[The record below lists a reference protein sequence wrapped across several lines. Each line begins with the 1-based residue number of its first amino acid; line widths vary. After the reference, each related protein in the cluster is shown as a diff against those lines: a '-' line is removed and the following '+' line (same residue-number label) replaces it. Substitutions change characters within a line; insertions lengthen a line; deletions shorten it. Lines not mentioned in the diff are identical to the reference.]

1 MNAYQIFLSA
11 TRSLNKHKMRS
22 LLTTLGIIVGV
33 VSIIAVMSIGEGA
46 KDKVKKEIEKLGTNF
61 IIVIGG
67 SPKGVMATKGGGGTH
82 LTLKESDYKA
92 IIRECGD
99 IDKASP
105 GLMRM
110 FKVVHEGKNWQ
121 TMIGGINEQYLD
133 IRNWKVEQGEYLT
146 EQDVKSAKK
155 VALLGKTI
163 QKELFG
169 TKDAVG
175 KTIRIKNIPF
185 KVIGILEERGKSPD
199 GRDEDE
205 VIFMPITTLQRK
217 LAGVQSDRF
226 MALLLSAK
234 NKDRMN
240 FAANEIKAI
249 LRQQH
254 KLSQKDEDDFTLFT
268 QDDISKASDSASAV
282 LNILLLVIASISL
295 IVGGIGIMNIM
306 LVTVTERTKEIG
318 IRMAIGASTEA
329 ILNQFMLE
337 AVLICLMGGLFGILL
352 GSSIALLAGHI
363 LGWPIVIS
371 IKSIVIS
378 LSSSILIGLFF
389 GYYPAKKAAQ
399 LNPVDALVSGE

>member
-1 MNAYQIFLSA
+1 MNAYQIFVSA

-46 KDKVKKEIEKLGTNF
+46 KYKIKKEIEKLGTNF
-61 IIVIGG
+61 IIVLGG
-67 SPKGVMATKGGGGTH
+67 SPKGVMATKGGGGAH
-82 LTLKESDYKA
+82 MSLKGSDYKA
-92 IIRECGD
+92 ITRECD
-99 IDKASP
+99 YIDKASP

-110 FKVVHEGKNWQ
+110 FKVVYESKNWQ
-121 TMIGGINEQYLD
+121 SMIGGVNEKYFD
-133 IRNWKVEQGEYLT
+133 IRNWKTVQGEYFS
-146 EQDVKSAKK
+146 EQDIKSAKK
-155 VALLGKTI
+155 VVLIGQTI
-163 QKELFG
+163 LKELFG
-169 TKDAVG
+169 STNPIG
-175 KTIRIKNIPF
+175 KIIRIKKIPF
-185 KVIGILEERGKSPD
+185 KVIGVLEERGKTPD

-205 VIFMPITTLQRK
+205 VIFMPITTLQKK

-226 MALLLSAK
+226 MALLLSAADK
-234 NKDRMN
+234 NCMGL
-240 FAANEIKAI
+240 AANEIKAI

-254 KLSQKDEDDFTLFT
+254 KLNTKDEDDFTVFT
-268 QDDISKASDSASAV
+268 QDDISNASDSASAI

-337 AVLICLMGGLFGILL
+337 AVLICLMGGLVGILL

-363 LGWPIVIS
+363 LSWPIVIS
-371 IKSIVIS
+371 LKSIIIS

-389 GYYPAKKAAQ
+389 GYYPARKAAQ